1 MYFGNPTRE
10 EVLRAAGAETA
21 RVLVV
26 ALSDMDETLA
36 VVEIAKRH
44 FRNLAIFARARNRR
58 HAHLLMDVG
67 ITGIIRET
75 FFSSLRLTEMVLEEL
90 GIPPETAHESIE
102 LFRKHDERNLVAT
115 HAIAGDEQQL
125 IQSAQQAAQELEG
138 LFEADRE
145 QRSKSVE
152 ADVRAE

>member
-1 MYFGNPTRE
+1 M
-10 EVLRAAGAETA
+10 RARRNGPGA
-21 RVLVV
+21 LV

-44 FRNLAIFARARNRR
+44 FRNLAIFAGARNRR

-90 GIPPETAHESIE
+90 GIPPETAHDS
-102 LFRKHDERNLVAT
+102 LSCSANT
-115 HAIAGDEQQL
+115 TNAIWW
-125 IQSAQQAAQELEG
+125 
-138 LFEADRE
+138 
-145 QRSKSVE
+145 QRTPSRVTSSN
-152 ADVRAE
+152 